1 MKFDMIKKQNRNE
14 WVLVEVL
21 EEDSQGS
28 IIEAK
33 LLAHS
38 PNRDDT
44 YKEMK
49 KTNKYTYHFYNGEIP
64 TKGYAV
70 AFYGQN

>member
-1 MKFDMIKKQNRNE
+1 MKLDLIKKQFRNE

-21 EEDSQGS
+21 EEDQMGS
-28 IIEAK
+28 IIDAK

-44 YKEMK
+44 YTAMK

-70 AFYGQN
+70 AFYGKN

>member
-1 MKFDMIKKQNRNE
+1 MKFEEVKKSCKDE

-21 EEDSQGS
+21 EEDSVGNP
-28 IIEAK
+28 IEVR

-38 PNRDDT
+38 PNRDET
-44 YKEMK
+44 YKAMR
-49 KTNKYTYHFYNGEIP
+49 TSHAKYTYHFYNGDIP

-70 AFYGQN
+70 AF

>member
-1 MKFDMIKKQNRNE
+1 MKLEDIKRQYHNE

-21 EEDSQGS
+21 EENTQGD
-28 IIEAK
+28 IVDVK

-44 YKEMK
+44 YKVMRV
-49 KTNKYTYHFYNGEIP
+49 TDKYTYHFYTGEIP

-70 AFYGQN
+70 AF